1 MVING
6 YGLLWYFFTLAAGAS
21 FMWIYLYVKSMMRY
35 AEFEEDFDILE
46 DDYDTAVVTVNNK
59 YYEVPKE
66 VATSITAMN
75 KCAEMLATDLALKKK
90 KDATDLFIEYFSKAK
105 ESIEK

>member
-21 FMWIYLYVKSMMRY
+21 FMWIYLHIKSLMTYM
-35 AEFEEDFDILE
+35 DLE
-46 DDYDTAVVTVNNK
+46 DDFLEEDYDKAVVTVNNK
-59 YYEVPKE
+59 YYEVPQE
-66 VATSITAMN
+66 VATSITTMN

-90 KDATDLFIEYFSKAK
+90 KEATSLFIEYFNKAK
-105 ESIEK
+105 ETTKN